1 MQIYVN
7 KVHVYIFFVLL
18 RSFLFFK
25 IFWRHFNFITNSD
38 LWHLFSYFNHLFLRF
53 SLQNYVISWRMMSS
67 KELALVQY
75 MTYNVKVHCIVGMTR
90 LCKRWV
96 YFPNLHLSK
105 SLSLSF
111 SSPPSATVYFYPQ
124 TFSRP
129 LGLCVR
135 RVLLLTNH
143 GCSGAG
149 MHFRSCFCSCAVNC
163 RTAFHLSRK
172 APPLAVIDRS
182 CSHSDHELLG
192 LSKLIQ

>member
-1 MQIYVN
+1 
-7 KVHVYIFFVLL
+7 
-18 RSFLFFK
+18 
-25 IFWRHFNFITNSD
+25 
-38 LWHLFSYFNHLFLRF
+38 
-53 SLQNYVISWRMMSS
+53 
-67 KELALVQY
+67 
-75 MTYNVKVHCIVGMTR
+75 MTH

-135 RVLLLTNH
+135 RVLLLTNRS
-143 GCSGAG
+143 CSGAG

-192 LSKLIQ
+192 LSKLRRQSLKQQSQLQQSRTVKDELMENANGIRCWLNSVRRCNYIFSKVGRDCFRLMCISKENLNIN